1 MDEQTFRDTAARDGY
16 AEPVIVEWDA
26 DTFNDSHTHDF
37 AARIFVLAGLVD
49 QHRQLAADPAGQP
62 PFADRPLQF
71 HQPLPALLLL
81 VVVDPVGQVVGRG
94 TVDRFVLEAAD
105 PV

>member
-37 AARIFVLAGLVD
+37 AARIFVLAGEMTVVCED
-49 QHRQLAADPAGQP
+49 GDTRTCRTGDSNELAAEVRHSERIGPDGVR
-62 PFADRPLQF
+62 F
-71 HQPLPALLLL
+71 L
-81 VVVDPVGQVVGRG
+81 VARK
-94 TVDRFVLEAAD
+94 
-105 PV
+105 